1 MSVTPINNAQQVV
14 VNYKSP
20 AERAT
25 RDASTTALSFLIAL
39 GIVVTPLV
47 ISFLNA
53 AVYSRSTFVALLSAI
68 GVAALTTVINYL
80 LVLQRAM
87 GSDPVYQQQRA
98 AALQADN
105 TLRLQSR
112 AMDLRALEIRY
123 GVPAPVAPPP
133 AASFAVMRNEHHAAQ
148 T

>member
-1 MSVTPINNAQQVV
+1 MPDEPTVIKTV
-14 VNYKSP
+14 YRTP

-39 GIVVTPLV
+39 GIVVIPLI

-53 AVYSRSTFVALLSAI
+53 AVYSRTTFVALLSAI
-68 GVAALTTVINYL
+68 GIAALTTVINYL

-98 AALQADN
+98 AALQAHN
-105 TLRLQSR
+105 AVKLQ
-112 AMDLRALEIRY
+112 ALAIRY
-123 GVPAPVAPPP
+123 GVPAPPPP
-133 AASFAVMRNEHHAAQ
+133 AASFALMRNEHHAAQ